1 MLQAV
6 IAAATPKIM
15 TWGQYVEAAVTI
27 VGRKYLGRDWP
38 R

>member
-15 TWGQYVEAAVTI
+15 TWSQYAAAAFTI
-27 VGRKYLGRDWP
+27 VGRKYLRRDWP